1 MTERMGRTWLVVF
14 AGAVAASISLNAQD
28 DGKDKK
34 DQKEQKKASLSL
46 KATPP
51 IAFSPARMVVSA
63 ELKGGSDETD
73 DYYCPNLE
81 WDWGDGTKS
90 ESNQDCAPF
99 EAGKSTHRS
108 TLQRVARLR
117 DRRPVSRDAA
127 AAPRHED
134 DRLRQHQRAGEAGR
148 QGPERVLT
156 GRGKPRPASSLANLL
171 SGSQGF

>member
-1 MTERMGRTWLVVF
+1 MTERIGRGWLVVF
-14 AGAVAASISLNAQD
+14 AGAVAASISLSAQD

-34 DQKEQKKASLSL
+34 DQKEQKKASLAL
-46 KATPP
+46 KASPP

-99 EAGKSTHRS
+99 EAGKSNIDRRFSASHTFEIAG
-108 TLQRVARLR
+108 QYRVMLRLR
-117 DRRPVSRDAA
+117 RGTKTIVSGNINVQVKPGVRDQS
-127 AAPRHED
+127 E
-134 DRLRQHQRAGEAGR
+134 
-148 QGPERVLT
+148 
-156 GRGKPRPASSLANLL
+156 
-171 SGSQGF
+171 F

>member
-1 MTERMGRTWLVVF
+1 MTERIGRAWLVVF
-14 AGAVAASISLNAQD
+14 AGAVAASISLSAQD

-34 DQKEQKKASLSL
+34 DQKEPKKASLAL

-63 ELKGGSDETD
+63 ELKGASDETD

-99 EAGKSTHRS
+99 EAGKSTVERRFSATHIFEIAG
-108 TLQRVARLR
+108 QYRVMLRLR
-117 DRRPVSRDAA
+117 RGTKTIVSGNINVQVKPGVRDQS
-127 AAPRHED
+127 E
-134 DRLRQHQRAGEAGR
+134 
-148 QGPERVLT
+148 
-156 GRGKPRPASSLANLL
+156 
-171 SGSQGF
+171 F

>member
-63 ELKGGSDETD
+63 ELKELG
-73 DYYCPNLE
+73 
-81 WDWGDGTKS
+81 
-90 ESNQDCAPF
+90 
-99 EAGKSTHRS
+99 
-108 TLQRVARLR
+108 R
-117 DRRPVSRDAA
+117 DRRLLLPQ
-127 AAPRHED
+127 PRMG
-134 DRLRQHQRAGEAGR
+134 LG
-148 QGPERVLT
+148 
-156 GRGKPRPASSLANLL
+156 
-171 SGSQGF
+171 